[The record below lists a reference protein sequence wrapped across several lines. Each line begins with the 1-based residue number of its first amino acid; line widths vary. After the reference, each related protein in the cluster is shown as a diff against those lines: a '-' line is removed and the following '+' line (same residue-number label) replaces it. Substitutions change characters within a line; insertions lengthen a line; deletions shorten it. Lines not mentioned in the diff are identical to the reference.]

1 MYSKILQ
8 FCFSIFLFLLLFLWI
23 SLIAVNLTN
32 HFSQVSDQDKNTFIL
47 RETNETSTTGPVN
60 LQLEGK

>member
-1 MYSKILQ
+1 MHSKIFQ
-8 FCFSIFLFLLLFLWI
+8 FCISLFLFLLLFLLI

-32 HFSQVSDQDKNTFIL
+32 HYSQISDQDKNTLIL
-47 RETNETSTTGPVN
+47 REIKTSTTKPVD